1 MFCRSTLVAVL
12 AVRHGNLP
20 LIWAAQKL
28 CEKAANVLHFPH
40 RLVYFSGMTFEQI
53 AILSLLAVAL
63 GLFAWGRWRH
73 DLVALLVLL
82 IAVLLGLVPMDKAFL
97 GFGHPAVVTVAAALI
112 ISRAVAK
119 TGLLDDLAARLTN
132 GAKSPARLLLL
143 LCLPAALASSVMN
156 NVAALALFMP
166 VALAICAQ
174 AGRSPSLALMPLSY
188 VTMLGGLI
196 TLVGTPPN
204 IIVSGIRAER
214 LGQGYAL
221 LDFAPVGGGIALAGV
236 LFIALGGWRLVPQ
249 RAPVANQDGG
259 VQDYLLEA
267 RIGAESPLV
276 GKPLA
281 DAIAALDEFDAE
293 LLGLLRGGVS
303 IPSAARWTILRA
315 DDTLLIEAAPGDLA
329 ETLKPLGLTLL
340 KPKAAMD
347 DARAGDLRI
356 TEAVVRPHT
365 AIIGET
371 PADLRLRQRC
381 QVNLLGVAR
390 EGAGQFRGL
399 KSWRFVG
406 GDVLLLQGETER
418 VEDAIQRLGLLPLAP
433 RDLNLKPR
441 PGGLITMAMIAAAF
455 AALAM
460 GWAPAAICLTAAAIL
475 LLLSGRI
482 DLREAYDAVD
492 ASVLVLLGAMMP
504 VGDAFESTGAT
515 RLLAELLAGL
525 AGDLGTF
532 WLLALVLAF
541 TMCLSDVVNNAA
553 TALLMAPLGIDI
565 AKRLDANPD
574 AFLMAVA
581 VGASCAFL
589 TPIGH
594 QNNLLVMGPGGYRF
608 SDYWRLGLPLEVLIF
623 ALSLVLIPL
632 VWPL

>member
-1 MFCRSTLVAVL
+1 MFCCSTLVAVL
-12 AVRHGNLP
+12 AVRHENLP

-28 CEKAANVLHFPH
+28 CGKAINVLHFPH
-40 RLVYFSGMTFEQI
+40 WLVYFSGMTFEQI

-73 DLVALLVLL
+73 DLIALLVLL

-371 PADLRLRQRC
+371 PADLRLRQRY

-418 VEDAIQRLGLLPLAP
+418 VDDAIQRLGLLPLAP